1 MVQSALLNKY
11 SETEHFFLE
20 KEDMLNSAKFTAL
33 QRMVCIPDQIHSDKV
48 IYLKKFTEKKHQG
61 DGLITDKKIYLGV
74 YTADC
79 LPILFFETRN
89 KTIAAVHAGWRGL
102 LNGIIFNTIEYMSR
116 MGSDKKRI
124 IVAVGPHIRKCCY
137 EISAELA
144 DKFFTKYKYLHKKSG
159 SKAKLKAGEHFSL
172 TDVALS
178 KLKYASIPSEN
189 IDSLNICTSCNTKFY
204 SYRRDNN
211 KSGRMLNTIGLI

>member
-11 SETEHFFLE
+11 SEIEHFFLE
-20 KEDMLNSAKFTAL
+20 KEDMLSHAKFAGL
-33 QRMVCIPDQIHSDKV
+33 PRIVYSLDQIHSDKV
-48 IYLKKFTEKKHQG
+48 IYINGLAGKKHQG
-61 DGLITDKKIYLGV
+61 DGLITDKKIFLGI

-79 LPILFFETRN
+79 LPILFFDTKL

-102 LNGIIFNTIEYMSR
+102 LNGIILNTIEYMVK

-137 EISAELA
+137 EISDELA
-144 DKFFTKYKYLHKKSG
+144 NKFYNKYKYLNKKARG
-159 SKAKLKAGEHFSL
+159 KIKNTTHTYFSL
-172 TDVALS
+172 IEVALFQ
-178 KLKYASIPSEN
+178 LKYAAIPSEN
-189 IDSLNICTSCNTKFY
+189 IDPLNICTYCDTRFF
-204 SYRRDNN
+204 SYRRDHN